1 MDVLAVIIAVV
12 LIIYLMQVGF
22 PRSARQ
28 LSTSRTFLR
37 FYFRRIFSSW
47 VLLGITGIILLH
59 DGIPLSR
66 IGLLLPNP
74 WWPTLL
80 AFIGVGI
87 LFSLLLVMHLRVR
100 NDEQLEAKLAR
111 EKRRLALPR
120 TSSERLVWV
129 GVSINAGIWEEIVF
143 RGFLPWYVAHHV
155 TFFGFSVPFVWAAI
169 LSLILFSLAHLYQG
183 WGGVLGV
190 GFIGITLAVL
200 YALTGNL
207 CASILW
213 HLLFDVRFSFRAPTI
228 EGTTQH
234 LAQASEVSPD
244 LVDGGE
250 PGSGLSKWHSRQQ
263 RRLQQQKHWKEQPHG
278 QEGEEP
284 TQLDASK
291 MVAER
296 EESLRL
302 SPLEKGPERAASA
315 ESDVLQATPE
325 STERAQTD
333 TPTRAPQRPIR
344 GRTAR
349 EQLLRDMGGETY
361 AMFYPSLTW

>member
-1 MDVLAVIIAVV
+1 MDVLALIIVVV
-12 LIIYLMQVGF
+12 LIMYLMQVGF

-28 LSTSRTFLR
+28 LSVSRTFLR

-59 DGIPLSR
+59 DGIPLSS

-87 LFSLLLVMHLRVR
+87 LFFLLLVMHLRTR
-100 NDEQLEAKLAR
+100 NDEQLVAKLAR

-143 RGFLPWYVAHHV
+143 RGFLPWYVVHHL

-169 LSLILFSLAHLYQG
+169 FSLILFSLAHLYQG

-190 GFIGITLAVL
+190 GFVGITLALL

-207 CASILW
+207 FASILW
-213 HLLFDVRFSFRAPTI
+213 HMLFDVRFSFGTPTI
-228 EGTTQH
+228 EGTTQQP
-234 LAQASEVSPD
+234 ANAAEVSPN

-250 PGSGLSKWHSRQQ
+250 PRPGPGKWHSRQQ
-263 RRLQQQKHWKEQPHG
+263 RRLRQQKDWKEQPHG
-278 QEGEEP
+278 QEGEET

-291 MVAER
+291 MVV
-296 EESLRL
+296 ESEGSLIL
-302 SPLEKGPERAASA
+302 DTLEGGPESA
-315 ESDVLQATPE
+315 ESAQSDVLKVAPE
-325 STERAQTD
+325 SKEAANTDASTIVPER
-333 TPTRAPQRPIR
+333 PVR
-344 GRTAR
+344 GRAAR
-349 EQLLRDMGGETY
+349 EQLLRDMGG
-361 AMFYPSLTW
+361 

>member
-1 MDVLAVIIAVV
+1 MDVLALIIAVV
-12 LIIYLMQVGF
+12 LIMYLMQVGF

-28 LSTSRTFLR
+28 RSAPRTFLR

-80 AFIGVGI
+80 AFIGVGL
-87 LFSLLLVMHLRVR
+87 LFSLLLVMHLRTW
-100 NDEQLEAKLAR
+100 NNEQLRAKLAR

-143 RGFLPWYVAHHV
+143 RGFLPWYVVHHV

-169 LSLILFSLAHLYQG
+169 FSLLLFSLAHLYQG

-190 GFIGITLAVL
+190 GFVGITLTFL

-207 CASILW
+207 LASILW
-213 HLLFDVRFSFRAPTI
+213 HLLFDVRFSFGTPTI
-228 EGTTQH
+228 EDTTPQPAH
-234 LAQASEVSPD
+234 TAEVSPN
-244 LVDGGE
+244 LVDGGQPRPD
-250 PGSGLSKWHSRQQ
+250 PGKWHSRQQ
-263 RRLQQQKHWKEQPHG
+263 RRLRKQKDWKEQPHG
-278 QEGEEP
+278 QEGEETTP
-284 TQLDASK
+284 LDASK
-291 MVAER
+291 MVVEN
-296 EESLRL
+296 EGTLL
-302 SPLEKGPERAASA
+302 LDTLEGGPESA
-315 ESDVLQATPE
+315 ESAPSDVLKVAPE
-325 STERAQTD
+325 SKEAAA
-333 TPTRAPQRPIR
+333 PTRVPERPVR
-344 GRTAR
+344 GRAAR
-349 EQLLRDMGGETY
+349 EQLLRGMGGET
-361 AMFYPSLTW
+361 

>member
-1 MDVLAVIIAVV
+1 MDVLALIIAVI

-28 LSTSRTFLR
+28 LSASRTFLS

-47 VLLGITGIILLH
+47 VLLSIPGIILLH
-59 DGIPLSR
+59 DGIPFSS

-80 AFIGVGI
+80 AFIGVGL
-87 LFSLLLVMHLRVR
+87 LFSLLLVMHLRIGR
-100 NDEQLEAKLAR
+100 DEQLRAKLAR

-143 RGFLPWYVAHHV
+143 RGFLPWYVVHHV
-155 TFFGFSVPFVWAAI
+155 ALFGSPVPFVWAAI
-169 LSLILFSLAHLYQG
+169 FSLILFSLAHLYQG

-190 GFIGITLAVL
+190 GFVGITLALL

-207 CASILW
+207 LASILW
-213 HLLFDVRFSFRAPTI
+213 HLLFDVRFSFGTPVI
-228 EGTTQH
+228 EGTVQQS
-234 LAQASEVSPD
+234 AKVGEVSSNS
-244 LVDGGE
+244 VDGGE
-250 PGSGLSKWHSRQQ
+250 PRPGPGKWHSRQQ
-263 RRLQQQKHWKEQPHG
+263 RRWRQQKDWKEQPHG

-284 TQLDASK
+284 TPLEAPE
-291 MVAER
+291 MVAEDEASLLLETLER
-296 EESLRL
+296 GAERVESAQL
-302 SPLEKGPERAASA
+302 
-315 ESDVLQATPE
+315 DVRKEAPE
-325 STERAQTD
+325 SKEAANTDASPILSERPA
-333 TPTRAPQRPIR
+333 R

-349 EQLLRDMGGETY
+349 EQLLRDMGG
-361 AMFYPSLTW
+361 

>member
-1 MDVLAVIIAVV
+1 MDILALVIAVV

-28 LSTSRTFLR
+28 LSASRTFLR

-47 VLLGITGIILLH
+47 VLLAIPGIILLH
-59 DGIPLSR
+59 DGIPLSS

-87 LFSLLLVMHLRVR
+87 LFSLLLVMHLRIR
-100 NDEQLEAKLAR
+100 NDEQLGAKLAR

-143 RGFLPWYVAHHV
+143 RGFLPWYVVHLL
-155 TFFGFSVPFVWAAI
+155 TSFGFSIPFVWAAI
-169 LSLILFSLAHLYQG
+169 FSLILFSLAHLYQG

-190 GFIGITLAVL
+190 GFVGITLALL

-207 CASILW
+207 FASILW
-213 HLLFDVRFSFRAPTI
+213 HMLFDVRFSFGTPTI
-228 EGTTQH
+228 EGT
-234 LAQASEVSPD
+234 AQQPTKAAEVSPN

-250 PGSGLSKWHSRQQ
+250 PRPGPGKWYSRQQ
-263 RRLQQQKHWKEQPHG
+263 RRLQKQKDWKEQPHG
-278 QEGEEP
+278 QEGEETTP
-284 TQLDASK
+284 LDASK
-291 MVAER
+291 MGT
-296 EESLRL
+296 ESEGSLL
-302 SPLEKGPERAASA
+302 LDAPKMGTESA
-315 ESDVLQATPE
+315 VSAQSDVLKVAPE
-325 STERAQTD
+325 SKEAAHIDVSITVPER
-333 TPTRAPQRPIR
+333 PVGGRA
-344 GRTAR
+344 AR
-349 EQLLRDMGGETY
+349 EQLLRDMGE
-361 AMFYPSLTW
+361 